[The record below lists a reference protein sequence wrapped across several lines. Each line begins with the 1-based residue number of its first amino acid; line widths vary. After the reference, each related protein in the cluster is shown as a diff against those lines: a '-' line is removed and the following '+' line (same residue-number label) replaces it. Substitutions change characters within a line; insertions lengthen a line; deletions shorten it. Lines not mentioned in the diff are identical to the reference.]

1 MAAPDLESGSSSTK
15 IKKYKK
21 DSYFSDEE
29 ELDET
34 WNNVL
39 LSDSVTDTADMDW
52 HVWAID

>member
-1 MAAPDLESGSSSTK
+1 MAPPENLDGAGSSTSTK

-34 WNNVL
+34 
-39 LSDSVTDTADMDW
+39 
-52 HVWAID
+52 